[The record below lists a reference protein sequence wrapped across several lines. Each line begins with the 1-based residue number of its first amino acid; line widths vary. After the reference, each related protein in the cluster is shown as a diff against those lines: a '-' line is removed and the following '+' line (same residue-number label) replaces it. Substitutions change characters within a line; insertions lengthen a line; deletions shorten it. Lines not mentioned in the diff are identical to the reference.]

1 MAALQ
6 LHWPNKMINIGAG
19 ITIGPGIVI
28 GNTPAII
35 IITDFITEDSNFL
48 ISETGENFI
57 EEN

>member
-1 MAALQ
+1 
-6 LHWPNKMINIGAG
+6 MIEIGAG

-28 GNTPAII
+28 GNRRAIVV
-35 IITDFITEDSNFL
+35 ITDFITEDSNFL